1 MLLIYPVKGQ
11 RLPLRFACTLL
22 QIPGWVLCSCFQEL
36 KSPHIGDFSVEI
48 QQCTPRPFYRTT
60 TALHLS
66 KQTPKEQTPRRSE
79 KERRFHL
86 PQGVNAEALSSVQS
100 FQPWSKFLPAL
111 CSTLL
116 LPAGDSSSS
125 AEPHSAPVL
134 QYQVKTS
141 LPSLYLLQN
150 AL

>member
-22 QIPGWVLCSCFQEL
+22 QIPGWVLCSCIQEL

-48 QQCTPRPFYRTT
+48 QQCTPCPFYRTT

-86 PQGVNAEALSSVQS
+86 PQGVNAEALSSVQTAFS
-100 FQPWSKFLPAL
+100 PGANSCLSCAAHCCFLQGIPPPQQNHIQPQC
-111 CSTLL
+111 CST
-116 LPAGDSSSS
+116 
-125 AEPHSAPVL
+125 
-134 QYQVKTS
+134 K
-141 LPSLYLLQN
+141 
-150 AL
+150 